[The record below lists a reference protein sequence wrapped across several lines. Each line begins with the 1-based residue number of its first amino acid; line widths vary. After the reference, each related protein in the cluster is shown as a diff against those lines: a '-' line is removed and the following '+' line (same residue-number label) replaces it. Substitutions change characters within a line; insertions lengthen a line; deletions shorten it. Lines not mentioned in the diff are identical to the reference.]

1 MNKMKARASRKANE
15 KENHTWGCSTESS
28 AYPRKGKTEWV
39 VQEAQSS
46 PGGSSQTDS
55 KSGKGQQL
63 Y

>member
-1 MNKMKARASRKANE
+1 
-15 KENHTWGCSTESS
+15 
-28 AYPRKGKTEWV
+28 V